1 MADTIPKSHLVL
13 FERPIVAALG
23 TVLPNGQPQVQP
35 VWCSYDGRQVLVN
48 TVKGRA
54 KYANM
59 HARPKITLL
68 LIDPDDVYYWI
79 EVRGTVVEETTNGA
93 DAHIDQLARK
103 YLGAEKYP
111 WAKPE
116 DTRVIFKIAPR
127 RVVTLGPN

>member
-13 FERPIVAALG
+13 FERPVVASLG

-35 VWCSYDGRQVLVN
+35 VWCSYDGRHVLVN

-59 HARPKITLL
+59 HKRPKVTLL
-68 LIDPDDVYYWI
+68 LVNPADVYHWI
-79 EVRGTVVEETTNGA
+79 EIRGTVAEETTDGA

-103 YLGAEKYP
+103 YLGADKYP
-111 WAKPE
+111 WHKPG
-116 DTRVIFKIAPR
+116 DVRVIFRIAPQ
-127 RVVTLGPN
+127 RVVPYGPN